1 MIRLNFLE
9 MNMNLPK
16 LLFFLLLILGY
27 IKAFEFQDSSESFL
41 PKGFYH
47 ESYGE
52 PEFDSLLAE
61 FDYDETAKKGTT
73 EFQQQCLL
81 MNWQYY
87 KIPFNA
93 PDNVCVRQA
102 LCTLRK
108 AIHEGQPFHC
118 VNMSATFMQCALSL
132 GWTVRIIN
140 LPSHTTTEIWSNQYK
155 KWVYMEVTW
164 NVHVEDKN
172 GIPLSLAEARAEYA
186 RNNAEDIVY
195 VFGVGDNEN
204 RFTYKDMPYD
214 RPQDKNSVYDSSRK
228 IYRDYL
234 MFLCR
239 PFYVGRNNFL
249 TTTNH
254 FGTGYSIVDDISQ
267 HMTDWINIWLQRG
280 NNKKFNEENLHQLYH
295 DVNRTDVA
303 IKKLTEDNVIISL
316 DAFGYN
322 NYTPNFK
329 EFQIRK
335 NGGPWTKIE
344 KEFNYQLNND
354 IDSLEF
360 RSRNKWDV
368 SGPVTSIAVGKF
380 DNKAPS
386 IENVTTHMLND
397 SSISVRWQTDEYA
410 ECKISYGKSVTDKE
424 ISVKPAGRL
433 HEVKLL
439 DLDPNS
445 TYQYKISAIDLF
457 GNTITTNVR
466 TYSTVKIS
474 NKKMDFEGELPSGW
488 DPAKKQLSSKVH
500 EKGQYSFQVPA
511 NSNLEWK
518 ISEENTYG
526 RVTFYVY
533 DSGVDTSDAENKD
546 QPTLGPHWGVMNK
559 DGSWICIGINR
570 HSKNKWNSNYGL
582 TESDDL
588 KWTYP
593 LFHRKPGWNKWF
605 FDISREG
612 TLNITMND
620 TTKSVI
626 YNFRWPWD
634 KVTTGFNRIFFKG
647 ESTGGPE
654 TLYIDDISVTVL
666 DYSSSVGVK
675 EPLLKTEKKSFVE
688 MLKMEASN
696 RKSISL
702 SVKLNKQS
710 RVRIEF
716 FSLNGKRIGKPID
729 RNLNSGENRILLSK
743 GNYQGISSGRFYII
757 RITTDSNINTWKMF
771 SL

>member
-1 MIRLNFLE
+1 
-9 MNMNLPK
+9 MNLPK

-397 SSISVRWQTDEYA
+397 SCISIKWQTDEYA
-410 ECKISYGKSVTDKE
+410 ECKISYGKPTPVTE
-424 ISVKPAGRL
+424 ITVKPAGKL
-433 HEVKLL
+433 HEIKLP
-439 DLDPNS
+439 DLDANS
-445 TYQYKISAIDLF
+445 TYQYKISATDLF
-457 GNTITTNVR
+457 GNILTTSVY

-474 NKKMDFEGELPSGW
+474 RKKIDFESELPPDW
-488 DPAKKQLSSKVH
+488 DFDKKQLSSKVRT
-500 EKGQYSFQVPA
+500 KGQYSFQVPV

-518 ISEENTYG
+518 ISEDNTYG

-533 DSGVDTSDAENKD
+533 DSGIDTSNAENKD
-546 QPTLGPHWGVMNK
+546 QPIIGPHWGLMNK
-559 DGSWICIGINR
+559 DGSWICMGINR
-570 HSKNKWNSNYGL
+570 HSKNKWNNNYGL

-593 LFHRKPGWNKWF
+593 LFHRKPGWNKWV
-605 FDISREG
+605 FDMSREG
-612 TLNITMND
+612 TFNITMND

-634 KVTTGFNRIFFKG
+634 KVTNGFNRIFFKG

-654 TLYIDDISVTVL
+654 SLYVDDISVEVL

-675 EPLLKTEKKSFVE
+675 KASLTTDKKSHVE
-688 MLKMEASN
+688 MLKMKPSN
-696 RKSISL
+696 RRSIIL
-702 SVKLNKQS
+702 SVILYKKS
-710 RVRIEF
+710 KVRIEF

-729 RNLNSGENRILLSK
+729 RNLSSGENKLSLSK
-743 GNYQGISSGRFYII
+743 ENYQGISSGRFCII
-757 RITTDSNINTWKMF
+757 RIKTDSNINSWKMF